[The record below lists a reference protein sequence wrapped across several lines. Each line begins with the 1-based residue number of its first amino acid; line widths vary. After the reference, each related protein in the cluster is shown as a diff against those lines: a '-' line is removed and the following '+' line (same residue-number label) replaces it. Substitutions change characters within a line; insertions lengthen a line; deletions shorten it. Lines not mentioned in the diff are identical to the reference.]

1 MAENYWEDRRV
12 LVTGGSGF
20 IGSWLVK
27 AFIELGSNVF
37 VFVRDLDPQ
46 SEFFRS
52 GDYLNT
58 SIVQGELE
66 DFRALKRAINEH
78 EVEFVFHLGAQAIVG
93 VAHRDPLQT
102 FESNIRGTYN
112 LLEACLQCRHLI
124 TGVVVASSDKAY
136 GTKSTLPYKENMALE
151 GTYPY
156 EVSKSAADLISSA
169 YASTYQLPITIAR
182 FGNVYGGGD
191 LNWSRIIPDTIRS
204 CLQGKPL
211 IVRSDGTYVRDYIY
225 VKDAVQAFIRLA
237 ENVDR
242 SEVMGEAFN
251 FSPGKPVTVLAV
263 VDQIRR
269 LIGCELEPQILNS
282 TAGEIHSQYL
292 DSSKAERV
300 LGWRPAFS
308 LEEGLSETITW
319 YREYLNKTLS
329 LTSEER

>member
-1 MAENYWEDRRV
+1 MAKNGWEDRRV

-124 TGVVVASSDKAY
+124 KGVVVASSDKAY

-204 CLQGKPL
+204 CLLGKPL

-237 ENVDR
+237 ENVNR

-269 LIGCELEPQILNS
+269 LIGCEIEPQILNS

-300 LGWRPAFS
+300 LGWRPVFS

-319 YREYLNKTLS
+319 YREYLNKTQG

>member
-136 GTKSTLPYKENMALE
+136 GTKSTLPYKESMALE